1 VNIGVSAL
9 LVVLGPFLAF
19 AIDLFPVLH
28 LGHVH
33 FDMIRKMQKEGFGH
47 EIKVFRPELWMCIW

>member
-1 VNIGVSAL
+1 MSAL
-9 LVVLGPFLAF
+9 LVVLGSFLAF

-47 EIKVFRPELWMCIW
+47 KIKVFRPELWMCTW